1 MRVAGLTERT
11 LKAPCPKNVRRSRQI
26 TRRARIGSVFPDAAA
41 SGVVLSLKA

>member
-11 LKAPCPKNVRRSRQI
+11 LKAPCPKNVRRTRPI
-26 TRRARIGSVFPDAAA
+26 TWRTRIGSMCPKAAA